1 MRQRGSTHVGYI
13 IFWLGSE
20 SPNLKFAKLKNMA
33 FGRNR
38 QISCPPNF
46 PTLQYYGKQET
57 QVVYHI
63 LSKIWQVFINYV
75 LMSFAEIIT
84 VVSQKYAPPSDF
96 AHYLEGRVRVRAI
109 PEYSISL
116 IKTPHGECLLNYHNS
131 THTATSWNFP
141 WYMTD
146 SVVVH
151 QESYSKVVM
160 NF

>member
-1 MRQRGSTHVGYI
+1 
-13 IFWLGSE
+13 
-20 SPNLKFAKLKNMA
+20 MA

-84 VVSQKYAPPSDF
+84 VVSQKYAPPPIL
-96 AHYLEGRVRVRAI
+96 HTTLRGGLGLGLYPNIQLV
-109 PEYSISL
+109 SL
-116 IKTPHGECLLNYHNS
+116 KHP
-131 THTATSWNFP
+131 
-141 WYMTD
+141 MV
-146 SVVVH
+146 SV
-151 QESYSKVVM
+151 
-160 NF
+160 F